1 MKLAEMLDADNL
13 SRHVAEG
20 TVSEVHHPSEP
31 VRLYNYTQRCQFTGA
46 WDAESRAARGLIV
59 DDEGTVLARP
69 FPKFHNLHE
78 HGPDSAAGALTL
90 TPPLRVFDKVD
101 GSLGISW
108 RRPSDGRI
116 EWATRGSFT
125 SDQAVWANAW
135 WARHGDDDA
144 VGHGT
149 TALVEI
155 VYPENRIV
163 LDYGGRESLT
173 LLAILDNATGVHLA
187 PTFPGDADWWPSDV
201 VDVFDAVDDVAA
213 LDRNARPDAEGYVVL
228 SGDGRTRVKL
238 KADEYMR
245 LHKILTG
252 VSTVTVW
259 DLLRSGDSLDVL
271 YDKVPDEFAA
281 WATSTVSDLTTA
293 YDATLAAA
301 RAEYDAIAHLLPDRK
316 AFAAEAV
323 KSDNRAVLFRI
334 ADDKSL
340 AELVWRMVKPE
351 RSVPF
356 TLDDQS

>member
-1 MKLAEMLDADNL
+1 MNITDMLDTDNL
-13 SRHVAEG
+13 ARHVEAG
-20 TVSEVHHPSEP
+20 TVAMVRHPSEP

-46 WDAESRAARGLIV
+46 WDNETKSARGLIV
-59 DDEGTVLARP
+59 DDDGTVLARP

-78 HGPDSAAGALTL
+78 HGPDAAAGTIDLV
-90 TPPLRVFDKVD
+90 PPMRVFDKVD
-101 GSLGISW
+101 GSLGIAF

-125 SDQAVWANAW
+125 SDQAAWANGW
-135 WARHGDDDA
+135 WWH
-144 VGHGT
+144 HGT
-149 TALVEI
+149 DDLIPDGTTVLAEI
-155 VYPENRIV
+155 IYPDNRIV
-163 LDYGGRESLT
+163 VDYGGRECLT
-173 LLAILDNATGVHLA
+173 LLAVIDTATGTHIA
-187 PTFPGDADWWPSDV
+187 PTSPGDAAWWPSDV
-201 VDVFDAVDDVAA
+201 VDVFDSVDDVAA

-259 DLLRSGDSLDVL
+259 DLLRAGDSLDVL
-271 YDKVPDEFAA
+271 YDKVPDEFAT
-281 WATSTVSDLTTA
+281 WANNTVAELTSA
-293 YDATLAAA
+293 YDDALAAA
-301 RAEYDAIAHLLPDRK
+301 RAEFDAIAHLLDDRK

-323 KSDNRAVLFRI
+323 KSDNRALLFRM

-351 RSVPF
+351 RHTPYAMA
-356 TLDDQS
+356 